1 MTPNRLDGAPTC
13 PHCSRRLQRMHRGG
27 LQRMLYARVY
37 ACGTCDY
44 RSHVVRPLLNALLV
58 GRLLVRSRV
67 TS

>member
-1 MTPNRLDGAPTC
+1 MTPNRLDAPAC

-27 LQRMLYARVY
+27 LQRVLYARVY
-37 ACGTCDY
+37 ECGSCEY
-44 RSHVVRPLLNALLV
+44 RSRVVRPLLNVLV